1 MPTVRATFRRV
12 ALVVFTTGLCAALS
26 GCMTDP
32 INLWDPGTMAQQ
44 QRRAVRLDPYANNN
58 IAPELVGGRPR
69 DFQFDRSEVDRA
81 RLLRESWFGR
91 RIRE

>member
-1 MPTVRATFRRV
+1 MPTVRAKFRRV

-26 GCMTDP
+26 GCMPDP
-32 INLWDPGTMAQQ
+32 VNLWDPGTMAEQ

-69 DFQFDRSEVDRA
+69 EYMQPLPEPVRNRVYAD
-81 RLLRESWFGR
+81 SWWGQ
-91 RIRE
+91 